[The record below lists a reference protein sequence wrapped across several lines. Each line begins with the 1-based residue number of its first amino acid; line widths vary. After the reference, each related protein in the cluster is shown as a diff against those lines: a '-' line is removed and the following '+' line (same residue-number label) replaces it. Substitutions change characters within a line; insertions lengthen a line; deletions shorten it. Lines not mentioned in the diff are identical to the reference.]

1 MTTLIV
7 SSTEDP
13 ASTNIKNHLLMHN
26 GWQENEEIFNHPVY
40 RNNLVDS
47 LLVTIDDKHILHNN
61 VDREVIDAFNMDL
74 HQIIVV
80 SRHRSKTGEPT
91 LTTHPVGN
99 FGEAKFGG
107 RNRTFVES
115 SPHPMSIL
123 LRLIK
128 KHAEN
133 NGLCHQ
139 VSFEV
144 THHGPYVETPVFY
157 AEVGST
163 KEEWEKELPAKTIA
177 DAVFELI
184 SKYKPGNDIPGD
196 TPVLVGIGGGHYA
209 PRFTDMVFEKDV
221 AFGHMIPSYQID
233 AGLVDKE
240 ILQKVLDATPSFN
253 GVYIHRKT
261 LKKPVVRWFEK
272 VFEEMDVKV
281 WRSADLKPL

>member
-13 ASTNIKNHLLMHN
+13 ASTNIKNHLLMN
-26 GWQENEEIFNHPVY
+26 KGWQEKEEIFSHPVY
-40 RNNLVDS
+40 WNKTINS
-47 LLVTIDDKHILHNN
+47 LLVTIDDKHILHNGI
-61 VDREVIDAFNMDL
+61 DKEVVDAFNVDL
-74 HQIIVV
+74 QQVIVV

-107 RNRTFVES
+107 KDRTFVES
-115 SPHPMSIL
+115 SPYLMTAL

-128 KHAEN
+128 KHVEN
-133 NGLCHQ
+133 NGLYHQ

-163 KEEWEKELPAKTIA
+163 EEEWRKKPSAKTIA
-177 DAVFELI
+177 DAVFELL
-184 SKYKPGNDIPGD
+184 SKYRSKRDLPGD
-196 TPVLVGIGGGHYA
+196 TPVLVGVGGGHYA
-209 PRFTDMVFEKDV
+209 PRFTDLIFEKNV

-233 AGLVDKE
+233 AGLVDEE
-240 ILQKVLDATPSFN
+240 ILQKVFDATPDFK